1 MAVTTQARLLVRTCM
16 TGAKRW
22 MIWILP
28 DTDWQA
34 WRSQPGTL
42 QNLGRDDLEVFDT
55 IKRSIWLGNKKLL

>member
-1 MAVTTQARLLVRTCM
+1 M
-16 TGAKRW
+16 TGAKQW

-42 QNLGRDDLEVFDT
+42 QNLGRDDLEVFFHH
-55 IKRSIWLGNKKLL
+55 KRSIWLGNKKLL